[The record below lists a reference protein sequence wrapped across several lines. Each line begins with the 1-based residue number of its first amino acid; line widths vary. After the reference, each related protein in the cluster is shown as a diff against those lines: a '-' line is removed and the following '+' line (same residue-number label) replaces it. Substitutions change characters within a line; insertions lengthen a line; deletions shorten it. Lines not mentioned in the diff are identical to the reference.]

1 MKRSIMNVRPAHKK
15 KYNDQATRM
24 SIVILARDS
33 KEI

>member
-1 MKRSIMNVRPAHKK
+1 MKRSIMNVRPGHKT
-15 KYNDQATRM
+15 KYGDQATRM